1 MNTWIIIYYWL
12 LLILLEYIFATSEEK
27 IHRLLINE
35 LKVSLVSSI
44 VSSVNNAAKNEK
56 IGDV

>member
-1 MNTWIIIYYWL
+1 MDNN
-12 LLILLEYIFATSEEK
+12 ILLTIINIIRIYLSEEQ
-27 IHRLLINE
+27 IHRLLIKE

-44 VSSVNNAAKNEK
+44 VSSVNNAPKNEK